1 MTDELS
7 IDECLE
13 RLSSGDLLPRRE
25 LSARVYGDL
34 KRRAAAYVQKT
45 PVGAVGATTL
55 LHETYLR
62 LIDRSVDASTPE
74 NELFAIASKIMRDL
88 LVDFARRRSAQK
100 RGGQAQRIT
109 LSSAEVATPS
119 PSVDLL
125 DVHTALEEL
134 AAADPRLVQLIEMRY
149 FGGRTIEEIASAT
162 GTAERTL
169 SREFALA
176 EAWLRRRL
184 AAGRASND

>member
-1 MTDELS
+1 MTEELS

-13 RLSSGDLLPRRE
+13 RTSSGDLGQRRE
-25 LSARVYGDL
+25 LSARVYRDL
-34 KRRAAAYVQKT
+34 KKRAAAYVQKT
-45 PVGAVGATTL
+45 PVGVVGATTL
-55 LHETYLR
+55 VHETYLR
-62 LIDRSVDASTPE
+62 LIDRTVDAETPE
-74 NELFAIASKIMRDL
+74 GELFALASKIMRDL

-109 LSSAEVATPS
+109 LSAADAASEEPA
-119 PSVDLL
+119 VDLL
-125 DVHTALEEL
+125 DVHDALDDL
-134 AAADPRLVQLIEMRY
+134 AVADPRLVRLIEMRY
-149 FGGRTIEEIASAT
+149 FAGRTLEEIASAT

-184 AAGRASND
+184 SSGRTRND

>member
-184 AAGRASND
+184 AAGRASRD